1 VVEEVNRIA
10 DERQASL
17 IVVGSHGAT
26 LARELFLGGTAL
38 NIVSH
43 AIRPVLVI
51 RLKTAETGGEAHF
64 EAMCEDFRE
73 HVLYCTDFSD
83 PAEQAFPYVERLV
96 ACGTKRVTLLH
107 VQDRTRIE
115 KYLSD
120 RLPEFNE
127 IDRRRL
133 QLLQQRLEQRGATEV
148 RIEIPYGLPGQEII
162 RLAREEDYH
171 LIVLGTRG
179 RGFFAEAFLG
189 SVSLQVVRS
198 SPAPVLLVPPPKM
211 NDGSK

>member
-1 VVEEVNRIA
+1 
-10 DERQASL
+10 
-17 IVVGSHGAT
+17 
-26 LARELFLGGTAL
+26 
-38 NIVSH
+38 
-43 AIRPVLVI
+43 
-51 RLKTAETGGEAHF
+51 
-64 EAMCEDFRE
+64 MCEDFRE